1 MKLLNGKLLME
12 AMPLIQRLLQQ
23 NAAWHGAGGQG
34 GPDDSNMVL
43 PSSLSESAFVDIL
56 SALEPLPDFD
66 YRLAMVNEQGQT
78 LLHLAVH
85 LRYRI
90 LVQKLISWGIDL
102 SVKDV
107 NGSTALD
114 AAYLCDDRFAI
125 ALLAQGGAEPFV
137 LVELGQTPTKLTTPT
152 TSTDG
157 DTDIDIEEMTPQT
170 LDDVVRVGEQLLPPD
185 IPIPTHIQRPVID
198 PVDKAGNL
206 VEYMTSC
213 RRHSPL
219 LTDFEG
225 NANAV
230 I

>member
-34 GPDDSNMVL
+34 GPDDSNTAL

-85 LRYRI
+85 LRYRT

-107 NGSTALD
+107 NGSTALC
-114 AAYLCDDRFAI
+114 AAYLCDDRFVI
-125 ALLAQGGAEPFV
+125 ALLEQGGAEPFV
-137 LVELGQTPTKLTTPT
+137 LVELGQTPTKVTAPT
-152 TSTDG
+152 TSTNG
-157 DTDIDIEEMTPQT
+157 DTPMDIEEIVPQS
-170 LDDVVRVGEQLLPPD
+170 LDDVARVNELHLPPD
-185 IPIPTHIQRPVID
+185 VPIPRQIQRPVVD
-198 PVDKAGNL
+198 PVDKEGNL

-213 RRHSPL
+213 LSS
-219 LTDFEG
+219 
-225 NANAV
+225 
-230 I
+230 